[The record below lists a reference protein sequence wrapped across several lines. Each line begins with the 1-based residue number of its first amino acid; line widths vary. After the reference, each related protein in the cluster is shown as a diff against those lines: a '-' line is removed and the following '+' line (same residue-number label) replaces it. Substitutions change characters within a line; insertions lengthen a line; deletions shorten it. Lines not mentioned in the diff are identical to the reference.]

1 MTVEDLLYSI
11 ENDIDTCY
19 IFKGVDIVKT
29 ADVHTDN
36 KELKEYYDSKVKSFH
51 LQLIN
56 EDYTGIIYDLDITLD
71 EEETK

>member
-1 MTVEDLLYSI
+1 MIVEELLYSI

-36 KELKEYYDSKVKSFH
+36 KELREYFDYKVKSFKVE
-51 LQLIN
+51 LIKDN
-56 EDYTGIIYDLDITLD
+56 YLGEVYDLYITF

>member
-1 MTVEDLLYSI
+1 MRVEELLYSI

-36 KELKEYYDSKVKSFH
+36 KELREYFDYKVKSFKVE
-51 LQLIN
+51 LIKD
-56 EDYTGIIYDLDITLD
+56 DYLGEVYDLYITL

>member
-1 MTVEDLLYSI
+1 MRVEELLYSI

-36 KELKEYYDSKVKSFH
+36 KELREYFDYKVKSFKVE
-51 LQLIN
+51 LIKD
-56 EDYTGIIYDLDITLD
+56 DYLGEVYDLYITF

>member
-1 MTVEDLLYSI
+1 MRVEELLYST

-36 KELKEYYDSKVKSFH
+36 KELREYFDYKVKSFKVE
-51 LQLIN
+51 LIKD
-56 EDYTGIIYDLDITLD
+56 DYLGEVYDLYITL
-71 EEETK
+71 EGETK

>member
-1 MTVEDLLYSI
+1 MRVEELLYSI

-36 KELKEYYDSKVKSFH
+36 KELQEYFDCKVKSFKVE
-51 LQLIN
+51 LIKD
-56 EDYTGIIYDLDITLD
+56 DYLGEVYDLYITF

>member
-1 MTVEDLLYSI
+1 MRVEELLYSI

-36 KELKEYYDSKVKSFH
+36 KELKEYFDYKVKSFKVE
-51 LQLIN
+51 LIKD
-56 EDYTGIIYDLDITLD
+56 DYLGEVYDLYITL
-71 EEETK
+71 EVEK